1 MKLGD
6 RVRKS
11 PMWKYSE
18 ALGKIIK
25 ITKAYVVVSWDN
37 INGEWHYTIEQ
48 SKELEIIDE
57 LHT

>member
-1 MKLGD
+1 MKPGD
-6 RVRKS
+6 RVKKS

-18 ALGKIIK
+18 AFGQIVKL
-25 ITKAYVVVSWDN
+25 TKDYVVVTWDN
-37 INGEWHYTIEQ
+37 VNGEWHYTIEQ